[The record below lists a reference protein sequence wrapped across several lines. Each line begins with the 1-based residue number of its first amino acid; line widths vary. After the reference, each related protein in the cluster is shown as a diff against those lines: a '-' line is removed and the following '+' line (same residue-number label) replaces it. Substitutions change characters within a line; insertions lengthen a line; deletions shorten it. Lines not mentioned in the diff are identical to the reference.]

1 MSFYILQAAL
11 EDAQSGRTTLTIAHR
26 LLGKSLK
33 KSSFVPYLMAKCFF
47 FTFPLVR
54 SNKKSVSEDDCR
66 LRSHYLA
73 VLSLLRTITHNF
85 TIQSFIW
92 RCVALIWRF
101 LMAILCF
108 FTFPLVC
115 SNKNRT
121 PKTTVAF
128 DFLAVLSLLRTIT
141 HNLTIQSF
149 IGWCVT
155 LKWRFLMAKLCFFLH
170 SL

>member
-47 FTFPLVR
+47 FTFPLVW

-66 LRSHYLA
+66 LRSHY
-73 VLSLLRTITHNF
+73 
-85 TIQSFIW
+85 
-92 RCVALIWRF
+92 
-101 LMAILCF
+101 
-108 FTFPLVC
+108 
-115 SNKNRT
+115 
-121 PKTTVAF
+121 
-128 DFLAVLSLLRTIT
+128 LAVLSLLRTIT

-170 SL
+170 SLWCAATKNRAPKATVASPSEPLFGTIFPIIREDTHKKEVFLLVGPDH